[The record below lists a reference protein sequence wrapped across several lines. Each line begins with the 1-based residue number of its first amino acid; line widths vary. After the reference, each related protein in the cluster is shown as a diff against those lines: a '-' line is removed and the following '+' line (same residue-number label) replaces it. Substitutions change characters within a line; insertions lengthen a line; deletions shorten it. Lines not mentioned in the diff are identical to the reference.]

1 LTRSTGPDGG
11 RPPRRL
17 LDPLIDFFRLEAAS
31 GIVLLS
37 AAAVALV
44 VLIPLL
50 ASDYLVGFVFTTFL
64 FVGMAYGWNLISGYT
79 AYVSFGQVSFF
90 GIGAYTSG
98 WLSTHLGWPVWP
110 SMACAVLLSGLI
122 ALAVGFPCL
131 RLSGHYLAL
140 ATIGFGIITQLV
152 LINWKDVT
160 NGSDGMSGIP
170 APSIGPWTFDRY
182 ASYYYVVLV
191 AVLACAYI
199 AWRIKTTRVGRALE
213 AIRENEIAARATGI
227 DATRYKITAFVLAG
241 AYAGLAGSLLAH
253 SIKFISPDSY
263 SFDQSV
269 VFLVMLILGGSSS
282 IGGAILGAVLLTF
295 LPEVLRPLKSSYIMV
310 YGAAVIVMIVFRPRG
325 RMGLCQTLRLRFVRG
340 APPLEPVAAP
350 GAEAA

>member
-1 LTRSTGPDGG
+1 MR
-11 RPPRRL
+11 RPVV
-17 LDPLIDFFRLEAAS
+17 F
-31 GIVLLS
+31 GVLL
-37 AAAVALV
+37 ALLALLPALV
-44 VLIPLL
+44 R
-50 ASDYLVGFVFTTFL
+50 SDYVLNLFDLAGIYAIAVMGLGILLGFT
-64 FVGMAYGWNLISGYT
+64 
-79 AYVSFGQVSFF
+79 GQMSLGQAAFF

-98 WLSTHLGWPVWP
+98 WLTTHLGWPVWP
-110 SMACAVLLSGLI
+110 AM
-122 ALAVGFPCL
+122 ALAVALSALVGLAVGYPCL

-160 NGSDGMSGIP
+160 NGSDGMTGIP
-170 APSIGPWTFDRY
+170 PPAIGPWTLDSY
-182 ASYYYVVLV
+182 GSYYYLVLV

-213 AIRENEIAARATGI
+213 AIRENELAARATGI
-227 DATRYKITAFVLAG
+227 DATRYKIVAFVLAG

-253 SIKFISPDSY
+253 SIKFLSPDSY

-310 YGAAVIVMIVFRPRG
+310 YGAAVVVMIVFMPRG
-325 RMGLCQTLRLRFVRG
+325 LAGLLDVARARFSRSHR
-340 APPLEPVAAP
+340 APLPRAVETT
-350 GAEAA
+350 

>member
-1 LTRSTGPDGG
+1 M
-11 RPPRRL
+11 PRNALYLAL
-17 LDPLIDFFRLEAAS
+17 L
-31 GIVLLS
+31 V
-37 AAAVALV
+37 AAVAAV
-44 VLIPLL
+44 PLFVH
-50 ASDYLVGFVFTTFL
+50 SDYLLTLCILSGIYAIAVMGLGILLGF
-64 FVGMAYGWNLISGYT
+64 A
-79 AYVSFGQVSFF
+79 GQMSLAQAAFF

-98 WLSTHLGWPVWP
+98 WLTTHLGWSVWP
-110 SMACAVLLSGLI
+110 SMACAIVLSGLI
-122 ALAVGFPCL
+122 ALAVGYPCL

-152 LINWKDVT
+152 LINWKDLT

-170 APSIGPWTFDRY
+170 APSIGPWTFANY
-182 ASYYYVVLV
+182 GSYYYVVLV
-191 AVLACAYI
+191 AVLACAYV

-213 AIRENEIAARATGI
+213 AIRENEIAARASGI

-241 AYAGLAGSLLAH
+241 AYAGFAGALLAH

-295 LPEVLRPLKSSYIMV
+295 LPEVLRPLKTSYIMV
-310 YGAAVIVMIVFRPRG
+310 YGAAVVVMIVFMPKGLMGIFLGLRSRFERGDPPRLG
-325 RMGLCQTLRLRFVRG
+325 SPVS
-340 APPLEPVAAP
+340 APEVEPA
-350 GAEAA
+350 